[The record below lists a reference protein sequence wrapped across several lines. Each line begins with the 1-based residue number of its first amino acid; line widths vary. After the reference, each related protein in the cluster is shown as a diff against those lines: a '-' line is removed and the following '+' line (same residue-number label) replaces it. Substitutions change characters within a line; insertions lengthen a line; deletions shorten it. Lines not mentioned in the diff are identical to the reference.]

1 MQYNLTL
8 SSLATPLTRPLS
20 FALSYASFNLAGA
33 FADILVDKM
42 RGSFE
47 DLNIEYNF
55 IGGVYTPMRQFMASF
70 ACVCDFN
77 AYFLN

>member
-1 MQYNLTL
+1 MILAYNLTL

-47 DLNIEYNF
+47 DLNIEHDF
-55 IGGVYTPMRQFMASF
+55 IGVKGVYTPMRQFMVSF
-70 ACVCDFN
+70 ACMCV
-77 AYFLN
+77 